1 MKEFDK
7 KGNPSREPASEGMKG
22 LSKFLPMTDSNYRRR
37 LTEYEVQVQDLQ
49 AYVRSL
55 ETETGRLRKKLED
68 APKEFM
74 ILENKLRE
82 ANRQLVQA
90 FNQNEKL
97 VNALYEAREQITSLK
112 EEVDKLC
119 APPSTYGVYLSVNE
133 DGTVNILSQ
142 GRKVKV
148 NLHPSIKAE
157 DIKPG
162 QELILNEGLNV
173 VETAGY
179 EIQGE
184 VVILKEQLD
193 AERAI
198 VTQRADEDRVGII
211 ADPLR
216 QVKLKIGDHLL
227 IDAKS
232 GYLLEKLPKSEV
244 EDLSLEEVPDISY
257 EDIGG
262 LGTQLET
269 IKDAV
274 ELPYLY
280 SEYYKEHHLAPP
292 KGVLLYGPPGC
303 GKTMIAKAVANN
315 LAARISEKRGEKV
328 KGFFLNIKGPELLNK
343 YVGETERKIR
353 EIFIKAR
360 EKAAEDVPVVVFFDE
375 MDALFRT
382 RGSGISS
389 DVETTI
395 VPQLL
400 AEIDGVE
407 HLKNVIVIG
416 ASNRQDLIDPAILR
430 PGRLDVKIKIE
441 RPDQLGA
448 ADIFNKYMT
457 TELPIHESEIR
468 ESAGDAQAAVDRM
481 IQATIEEMYSL
492 EEENRFLE
500 VTYANGDKEVLY
512 FKDFSSGAM
521 IESVVRRAK
530 KLALKRYIQLS
541 EKGIKVEDLLNAVRE
556 EFKENEDLPNT
567 TNPDDWAKIA
577 GKKGERIVYVKPLMG
592 ETKEKQ
598 RAVERVINTGQYL

>member
-7 KGNPSREPASEGMKG
+7 KGNPSREPSSEGMKG

-55 ETETGRLRKKLED
+55 ETEAGRLRKKLED

-133 DGTVNILSQ
+133 DGTINILSQ

-148 NLHPSIKAE
+148 NLHPSIKAD

-184 VVILKEQLD
+184 VVILKEVLD
-193 AERAI
+193 EERAI

-244 EDLSLEEVPDISY
+244 EDLSLEEVPDIDY

-262 LGTQLET
+262 LTSQIET

-280 SEYYKEHHLAPP
+280 ADYYKEHHLAPP

-441 RPDQLGA
+441 RPDA
-448 ADIFNKYMT
+448 ASAVDIFNKYMT

-468 ESAGDAQAAVDRM
+468 QSNGDVQAAVDRM
-481 IQATIEEMYSL
+481 IAACIEEMYSL

-500 VTYANGDKEVLY
+500 VTYANGDKEVLF
-512 FKDFSSGAM
+512 FKDFASGAM

-530 KLALKRYIQLS
+530 KLALKRYIQTS
-541 EKGIKVEDLLNAVRE
+541 EKGIKVEDLVNAVRE

-592 ETKEKQ
+592 DTKEKQ
-598 RAVERVINTGQYL
+598 KSVERVVTTGQYL